1 MKFRFTKRDL
11 KTTLKN
17 HYKRKDTTY
26 AVIDTALYIIL
37 MLISIYALE
46 FMTNIDKFT
55 IYLLSAVIAA
65 ISNLYI
71 GYLIEKED

>member
-26 AVIDTALYIIL
+26 AIIDTALYIIL
-37 MLISIYALE
+37 MLVSVYTLE
-46 FMTNIDKFT
+46 LMTSADKVT
-55 IYLLSAVIAA
+55 VYLLSAVIAG

-71 GYLIEKED
+71 GYLIKEED

>member
-17 HYKRKDTTY
+17 HYKRKDITY

-46 FMTNIDKFT
+46 FMTNVDKFT

>member
-1 MKFRFTKRDL
+1 MKFRFTKKDL

-26 AVIDTALYIIL
+26 AMFDTALYIIL
-37 MLISIYALE
+37 MLISVYALE
-46 FMTNIDKFT
+46 LMTSTDKVT
-55 IYLLSAVIAA
+55 VYLLSAVIAG

-71 GYLIEKED
+71 GYLIKKED

>member
-26 AVIDTALYIIL
+26 AIIDTALYIIL

-46 FMTNIDKFT
+46 FMTSIDT
-55 IYLLSAVIAA
+55 LTVYLLSAVIAG
-65 ISNLYI
+65 ISDLYI
-71 GYLIEKED
+71 GYLIKEED

>member
-26 AVIDTALYIIL
+26 AIFDTALYIIL
-37 MLISIYALE
+37 MLVSVYALE
-46 FMTNIDKFT
+46 FMTSADILT
-55 IYLLSAVIAA
+55 VYLLSAVIAGM
-65 ISNLYI
+65 SNLYI
-71 GYLIEKED
+71 GYLIKKED